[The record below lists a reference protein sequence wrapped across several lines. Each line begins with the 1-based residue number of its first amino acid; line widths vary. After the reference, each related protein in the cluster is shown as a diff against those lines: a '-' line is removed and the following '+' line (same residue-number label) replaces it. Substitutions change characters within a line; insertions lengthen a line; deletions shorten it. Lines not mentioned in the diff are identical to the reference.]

1 MGNFNINN
9 NNQDLSYPHHSIYT
23 DILREVTDF
32 FNLELSTSINQVL
45 IRYADNPSEFNS
57 VIDLMFLQTNSKEI
71 DTHAILLDLQSL
83 SNHILLTINI
93 IIRKNFIQDKYQTII
108 KNSEKEREFVIE
120 LKNKVDN
127 IDTTDIPDS
136 NLLEKIIQKFISI
149 IENLQTRYS
158 KCVKITRHFK
168 L

>member
-1 MGNFNINN
+1 
-9 NNQDLSYPHHSIYT
+9 L
-23 DILREVTDF
+23 ILT
-32 FNLELSTSINQVL
+32 
-45 IRYADNPSEFNS
+45 
-57 VIDLMFLQTNSKEI
+57 
-71 DTHAILLDLQSL
+71 ILLDLQSL

-136 NLLEKIIQKFISI
+136 NLLEKIIQKFILI
-149 IENLQTRYS
+149 IENL
-158 KCVKITRHFK
+158 
-168 L
+168 

>member
-1 MGNFNINN
+1 M
-9 NNQDLSYPHHSIYT
+9 
-23 DILREVTDF
+23 ILT
-32 FNLELSTSINQVL
+32 
-45 IRYADNPSEFNS
+45 
-57 VIDLMFLQTNSKEI
+57 
-71 DTHAILLDLQSL
+71 ILLDLQSL

-136 NLLEKIIQKFISI
+136 NLLEKIIQKFILI
-149 IENLQTRYS
+149 IENL
-158 KCVKITRHFK
+158 
-168 L
+168 